1 MYNQDEQKRVLFL
14 RRGFTL
20 ADVINNLNLSITVLI
35 AGAAIFLLGI
45 LFAIAVEVRKGTSV
59 TKIVLAV
66 GSVVMIAV
74 VGWNIISLKKLD
86 NQVEAF
92 VDDYNLELVS
102 YSVEEE
108 YIYAFCKDSS
118 TRYYDIYIIENDGTF
133 TAYTRNE
140 KGVYLP
146 ITGVSSDIIE

>member
-1 MYNQDEQKRVLFL
+1 M
-14 RRGFTL
+14 
-20 ADVINNLNLSITVLI
+20 ADVINNLSLSNTVLT
-35 AGAAIFLLGI
+35 AGSVIFLLILVGCLFTFIVGI
-45 LFAIAVEVRKGTSV
+45 KKGV
-59 TKIVLAV
+59 FVARIVLAI
-66 GSVVMIAV
+66 SIIAMIGV
-74 VGWNIISLKKLD
+74 VGWNMISLKKLD

-118 TRYYDIYIIENDGTF
+118 TRYYDIYIIEDDGSY

-146 ITGVSSDIIE
+146 ITSVSSDIIE